1 VKSIPEPD
9 YNAIYND
16 LERLPE
22 NVVGEIIDGELHAH
36 PRPSPRHA
44 LAASAIGGMIG
55 NRYHWGSASGGWWIL
70 DEPELRFGD
79 NVVVPD
85 IAGWR
90 RQTMPELPESNQFK
104 IRPDWV
110 CEVLSASTVMLDR
123 NRKLP
128 LYVNEGVGHVWLVD
142 PTLHVVEIYQPSI
155 SHTDPIMTIVGKVVL
170 NAPPF
175 EDTGIDLGQ
184 VFA

>member
-1 VKSIPEPD
+1 MKPATKPD
-9 YNAIYND
+9 YEAIYAD

-44 LAASAIGGMIG
+44 LAASAIGGLIG
-55 NRYHWGSASGGWWIL
+55 NRYHWGRDSGGWWIL
-70 DEPELRFGD
+70 DEPELRFGE

-90 RQTMPELPESNQFK
+90 RETLPQLPESNQFT

-110 CEVLSASTVMLDR
+110 CEVLSPSTVMLDR

-128 LYVNEGVGHVWLVD
+128 LYASEGVGHVWLID
-142 PTLHVVEIYQPSI
+142 PASQAVEIYATSN
-155 SHTDPIMTIVGKVVL
+155 SHTEPAMTVVGKVIL

-175 EDTGIDLGQ
+175 DNTGIDLSK
-184 VFA
+184 VFV

>member
-1 VKSIPEPD
+1 MKPATKPD
-9 YNAIYND
+9 YEAIYAD

-44 LAASAIGGMIG
+44 LAASAIGGLIG
-55 NRYHWGSASGGWWIL
+55 NRYHWGRDSGGWWIL
-70 DEPELRFGD
+70 DEPELRFGE

-90 RQTMPELPESNQFK
+90 RETLPQLPESNQFT

-110 CEVLSASTVMLDR
+110 CEDAGS
-123 NRKLP
+123 
-128 LYVNEGVGHVWLVD
+128 
-142 PTLHVVEIYQPSI
+142 Q
-155 SHTDPIMTIVGKVVL
+155 
-170 NAPPF
+170 
-175 EDTGIDLGQ
+175 
-184 VFA
+184 